1 MKEKGIGR
9 TYRKHKREIK
19 NAYRI
24 LVSKPEDKWPFGCSN
39 GKWVDDDDDDNDDG
53 DYDDD
58 NNNMGVKQI
67 KNARFISVRTRTS
80 DCP

>member
-1 MKEKGIGR
+1 M
-9 TYRKHKREIK
+9 
-19 NAYRI
+19 
-24 LVSKPEDKWPFGCSN
+24 
-39 GKWVDDDDDDNDDG
+39 DDDDDDNDDG

>member
-1 MKEKGIGR
+1 
-9 TYRKHKREIK
+9 
-19 NAYRI
+19 
-24 LVSKPEDKWPFGCSN
+24 V
-39 GKWVDDDDDDNDDG
+39 DDDDDNDDG
-53 DYDDD
+53 DDDNNNN